1 MPSAST
7 NDVFEGL
14 WISGEAHLGTGRRS
28 HPRAGSVVTVFADRG
43 VRICDPVLLASGG
56 GSKWAEAIALG
67 VVIGEPG
74 VYKNRNARRDVLILK
89 GFNKLRIPLTKPI
102 ASGSLGRSADEAEM
116 ALVRKQLAD
125 LGDYQFVLEASH
137 KARGSFKSAKTSEEN
152 FERFVAELMEAC
164 SNHLESAS
172 AFTVGRQLRM
182 PGDWKRPSG
191 WRPVAEAEAGATKSY
206 PRADLVA
213 HTLVK
218 GKDHV
223 LVIEVEWSKVAAF
236 ESAAQAYEYASRL
249 KDKGHLAEGKD
260 LFDLAPSVVRKAKF
274 HPLVVANDARVNN
287 VQKALKVEAMDLA
300 GLVKRLRK
308 GQLI

>member
-1 MPSAST
+1 MSQMPSAST

-182 PGDWKRPSG
+182 PGDWKRPRG
-191 WRPVAEAEAGATKSY
+191 WRPVAEAEAGAT
-206 PRADLVA
+206 
-213 HTLVK
+213 
-218 GKDHV
+218 
-223 LVIEVEWSKVAAF
+223 
-236 ESAAQAYEYASRL
+236 
-249 KDKGHLAEGKD
+249 
-260 LFDLAPSVVRKAKF
+260 
-274 HPLVVANDARVNN
+274 
-287 VQKALKVEAMDLA
+287 
-300 GLVKRLRK
+300 
-308 GQLI
+308 